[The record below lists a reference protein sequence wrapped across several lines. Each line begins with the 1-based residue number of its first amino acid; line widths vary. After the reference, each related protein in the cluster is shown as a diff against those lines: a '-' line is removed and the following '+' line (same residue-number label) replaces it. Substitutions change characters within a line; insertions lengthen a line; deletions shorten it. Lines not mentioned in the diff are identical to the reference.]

1 VYREWCLLIEG
12 DVGMSIMTQK
22 VLLDSYV
29 QPLILSNASMDGL
42 KLTNVHFKPCMYQ
55 ILTSMGRLKKVSKVN

>member
-1 VYREWCLLIEG
+1 LNKNYSQCGGGVYSEWCLPIEG

-42 KLTNVHFKPCMYQ
+42 KLMNVHVPNFDIY
-55 ILTSMGRLKKVSKVN
+55 G